1 MISPLAQVHP
11 NAKIGPNVT
20 IDAFAVISENVEI
33 GEGTHIYSHACLF
46 DGARIGKHCQIF
58 PGAVISAVPQ
68 DLKFVGE
75 ETLAVIGDHTT
86 IRECVTIN
94 RGTVDKWKT
103 VVGSHCLLMA
113 YVHVAHDCVIG
124 NHVIL
129 VNGVT
134 LAGHITVDD
143 YAIINGLTGV
153 QQFIRIGAH
162 SYIGGQSSIRK
173 DVPPFV
179 KAAREPLS
187 YAGINKVGLVRRGF
201 SKEALVEIDHIYH
214 ILFIQGHTTSNAL
227 KIIKESIP
235 PSTVR
240 DQIIQFIEESKA
252 GIIKR
257 FIKES
262 ADEDITL

>member
-11 NAKIGPNVT
+11 KAKIGPNVT

-33 GEGTHIYSHACLF
+33 GEGSHIMSHAIIL
-46 DGARIGKHCQIF
+46 DGARIGKECTIF

-75 ETLAVIGDHTT
+75 ETLAIIGDHTT

-113 YVHVAHDCVIG
+113 YVHVAHDCIIG

-143 YAIINGLTGV
+143 YAIINGLTAV
-153 QQFIRIGAH
+153 QQFLHIGAH

-187 YAGINKVGLVRRGF
+187 YAGINKIGLARRGF
-201 SKEALVEIDHIYH
+201 SKEAVEEISNIYH
-214 ILFIQGHTTSNAL
+214 ILFIQGHNTSTAL
-227 KIIKESIP
+227 NIIKERVPDSPI
-235 PSTVR
+235 R
-240 DQIIQFIEESKA
+240 ANIISFIENSKA
-252 GIIKR
+252 GIIR
-257 FIKES
+257 RYIKES

>member
-11 NAKIGPNVT
+11 NAKIGPDVT
-20 IDAFAVISENVEI
+20 IDAFAVVNENVEI
-33 GEGTHIYSHACLF
+33 GEGSHIMSHTTIM
-46 DGARIGKHCQIF
+46 DGARIGKQCKIF

-86 IRECVTIN
+86 VRECVTIN

-153 QQFIRIGAH
+153 QQFIHIGTH

-179 KAAREPLS
+179 RAAREPLS
-187 YAGINKVGLVRRGF
+187 YAGINKVGLIRRGF
-201 SKEALVEIDHIYH
+201 SKEALEEISNIYH
-214 ILFIQGHTTSNAL
+214 ILFIQGHTTSTAL
-227 KIIKESIP
+227 NIIKERVPDSPI
-235 PSTVR
+235 R
-240 DQIIQFIEESKA
+240 AHIISFIEGSKV
-252 GIIKR
+252 GIIR
-257 FIKES
+257 RYIKES

>member
-20 IDAFAVISENVEI
+20 IDAFAVIAENVEI
-33 GEGTHIYSHACLF
+33 GEGSHIMSHAIIM
-46 DGARIGKHCQIF
+46 DGARIGKKCNIF

-75 ETLAVIGDHTT
+75 ETLAVIGDNTT
-86 IRECVTIN
+86 IRECVTVN

-103 VVGSHCLLMA
+103 VVGNNCLLMA
-113 YVHVAHDCVIG
+113 YVHVAHDCIIG
-124 NHVIL
+124 NNVIL

-143 YAIINGLTGV
+143 YAIINGLTAI
-153 QQFIRIGAH
+153 QQFIHIGAH
-162 SYIGGQSSIRK
+162 VYIGGQSSIRK

-187 YAGINKVGLVRRGF
+187 FTGINKVGLIRRGF
-201 SKEALVEIDHIYH
+201 SKEALEDISNIYH

-227 KIIKESIP
+227 KIINERVPDSP
-235 PSTVR
+235 VR
-240 DQIIQFIEESKA
+240 QQILSFIEGSKA

>member
-20 IDAFAVISENVEI
+20 IDAFAVIEENVEI
-33 GEGTHIYSHACLF
+33 GEGSHIMSHVSILN
-46 DGARIGKHCQIF
+46 GARIGKSCNIF

-68 DLKFVGE
+68 DLKFIGE
-75 ETLAVIGDHTT
+75 DTLAVIGDHTT
-86 IRECVTIN
+86 IRECVTVN

-103 VVGSHCLLMA
+103 VVGNHCLLMA

-143 YAIINGLTGV
+143 YAIINGLTGI
-153 QQFIRIGAH
+153 QQFIHIGAH
-162 SYIGGQSSIRK
+162 AYIGGQSSVRK

-187 YAGINKVGLVRRGF
+187 YAGINKVGLIRRGF
-201 SKEALVEIDHIYH
+201 SKEALEEISNIYH
-214 ILFIQGHTTSNAL
+214 ILFIQGHTTSSAL
-227 KIIKESIP
+227 KIIKEKVPESPI
-235 PSTVR
+235 R
-240 DQIIQFIEESKA
+240 EQILSFIEGSKA

>member
-11 NAKIGPNVT
+11 KAKIGPNVT

-33 GEGTHIYSHACLF
+33 GEGSHIMSHAIIL
-46 DGARIGKHCQIF
+46 DGARIGKECTIF

-113 YVHVAHDCVIG
+113 YVHVAHDCIIG

-143 YAIINGLTGV
+143 YAIINGLTAV
-153 QQFIRIGAH
+153 QQFLHIGAH

-187 YAGINKVGLVRRGF
+187 YAGINKIGLARRGF
-201 SKEALVEIDHIYH
+201 SKEAVEEISNIYH
-214 ILFIQGHTTSNAL
+214 ILFIQGHNTSTAL
-227 KIIKESIP
+227 NIIKERIP
-235 PSTVR
+235 DSPIR
-240 DQIIQFIEESKA
+240 ANIISFIENSKA
-252 GIIKR
+252 GIIR
-257 FIKES
+257 RYIKES

>member
-33 GEGTHIYSHACLF
+33 GEGTHIYSHTCIF
-46 DGARIGKHCQIF
+46 DGARIGKQCQIF

-75 ETLAVIGDHTT
+75 ETLAIIGDHTT

-103 VVGSHCLLMA
+103 VIGSHCLLMA
-113 YVHVAHDCVIG
+113 YVHVAHDCIIG

-153 QQFIRIGAH
+153 QQFIHIGAH

-187 YAGINKVGLVRRGF
+187 YAGINKVGLIRRGF
-201 SKEALVEIDHIYH
+201 SKEALEDINNIYH
-214 ILFIQGHTTSNAL
+214 ILFIQGHTTANAL

-235 PSTVR
+235 PSAHR
-240 DQIIQFIEESKA
+240 DQIIHFIEGSKA

>member
-33 GEGTHIYSHACLF
+33 GEGTHIYPHACLF

-201 SKEALVEIDHIYH
+201 SKEALEEIDHIYH

-240 DQIIQFIEESKA
+240 DQIIHFIEESKA

>member
-20 IDAFAVISENVEI
+20 IDAFAVIYENVQI
-33 GEGTHIYSHACLF
+33 GEGTHIMSHAIIM
-46 DGARIGKHCQIF
+46 DGARIGKEVRIF

-75 ETLAVIGDHTT
+75 ETLAIIGDHTT
-86 IRECVTIN
+86 IRECVTVN

-113 YVHVAHDCVIG
+113 YVHIAHDCIIG

-134 LAGHITVDD
+134 LAGHIVVEDF
-143 YAIINGLTGV
+143 AIINGLTGV
-153 QQFIRIGAH
+153 QQFIRIGSH
-162 SYIGGQSSIRK
+162 SDIGGQSSIRK

-179 KAAREPLS
+179 RAAREPLS
-187 YAGINKVGLVRRGF
+187 YAGINKIGLIRRGF
-201 SKEALVEIDHIYH
+201 SKEALEEISNIYH
-214 ILFIQGHTTSNAL
+214 ILFIQGHTTSTAL
-227 KIIKESIP
+227 NIIKERVPDTPI
-235 PSTVR
+235 R
-240 DQIIQFIEESKA
+240 AQILSFIEGSKA
-252 GIIKR
+252 GIIR
-257 FIKES
+257 RYIKES